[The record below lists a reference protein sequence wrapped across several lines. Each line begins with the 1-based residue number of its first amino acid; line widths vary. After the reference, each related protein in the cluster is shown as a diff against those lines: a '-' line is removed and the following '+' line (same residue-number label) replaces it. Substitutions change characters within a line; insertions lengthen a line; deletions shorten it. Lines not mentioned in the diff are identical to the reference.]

1 MENLFVFVQAVE
13 QLIRCLQNGGE
24 GSESSGEIDVIIQ
37 SPLPV
42 KLFRKGDTNSDFI
55 KV

>member
-1 MENLFVFVQAVE
+1 MAAREAKVV
-13 QLIRCLQNGGE
+13 
-24 GSESSGEIDVIIQ
+24 GEIDVIIQ